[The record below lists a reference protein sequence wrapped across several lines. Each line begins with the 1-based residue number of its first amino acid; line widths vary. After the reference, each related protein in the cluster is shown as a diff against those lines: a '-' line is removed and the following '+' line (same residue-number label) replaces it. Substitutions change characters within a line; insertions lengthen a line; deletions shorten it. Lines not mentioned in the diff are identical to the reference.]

1 MIFNWLRQRRR
12 AKLLATPFPEV
23 WLGYLRHNLTHYRY
37 LSPEEQAKLRDDL
50 RVFVAEKNWEGC
62 GGLTVTEEMQVTIA
76 AHACLMTL
84 GLEGEPFRNV
94 LSVLIYPAG
103 YAVPEER
110 WQGGWSIDGQ
120 SARLGEAWYRG
131 PVILS
136 WEEIKHESRYPG
148 HGNNLVWHEF
158 AHQIDMLDR
167 SINGTPPLASR
178 QERMRWHEVMTAEF
192 EQLRRDAQHHRPTL
206 LDTYGA
212 ESEAEFFAVATECFF
227 DCPVEL
233 RAEHP
238 HLYEILVSY
247 YRQDPAA
254 RIEPLQAH

>member
-1 MIFNWLRQRRR
+1 MIFTWLRQRRR
-12 AKLLATPFPEV
+12 AKLLATPFPEA
-23 WLGYLRHNLTHYRY
+23 WLGYLRRNLTHYRF

-84 GLEGEPFRNV
+84 ALEGEPFRNV

-110 WQGGWSIDGQ
+110 WHGGWSIAGQ

-136 WEEIKHESRYPG
+136 WEEIKQE
-148 HGNNLVWHEF
+148 V
-158 AHQIDMLDR
+158 A
-167 SINGTPPLASR
+167 ASR
-178 QERMRWHEVMTAEF
+178 PRQQPGVARV
-192 EQLRRDAQHHRPTL
+192 RPS
-206 LDTYGA
+206 DRHA
-212 ESEAEFFAVATECFF
+212 RSEHQRHAPAWKAGRSGFAGT
-227 DCPVEL
+227 
-233 RAEHP
+233 R
-238 HLYEILVSY
+238 
-247 YRQDPAA
+247 
-254 RIEPLQAH
+254 